1 MNDTRQYHKLYYW
14 LRVSETSTSYMWK
27 CYLDELG
34 SWIKHRLDNQRVVVD
49 DTFIFFAVT
58 VQ

>member
-1 MNDTRQYHKLYYW
+1 
-14 LRVSETSTSYMWK
+14 MWK